1 MKIFHEAPISIFED
15 VQKITDGDYALV
27 HLLDS
32 NPAYAEKFMHA
43 RFKGREIILDNSAF
57 ELGESFDPKKFV
69 EWIDILEPDYYVIP
83 DKLRDAVATVNML
96 TDFVKTYNID
106 PKYKSIGVV
115 QGRTYEEC
123 VWCYT
128 QMVDVVDKIAFN
140 ISYAPNHV
148 SDVERYQI
156 RPRYLTLM
164 LEDGIIRK
172 DKPHHLLGV
181 ILPQEMKY
189 YRDRPD
195 NFFWIDSVDTSN
207 PVIAGMH
214 LIRYY
219 SQGMDYKIQNGIGEY
234 MDYEVSIEQKN
245 IIEQNIAE
253 FRRMCGGDL
262 YDVGNAR

>member
-15 VQKITDGDYALV
+15 VQKLTDGDYALV

-43 RFKGREIILDNSAF
+43 KFAGREIILDNSAF
-57 ELGESFDPKKFV
+57 ELGQSFDVRKFA

-83 DKLRDAVATVNML
+83 DKLRDAKETVRML
-96 TDFVKTYNID
+96 DNFIHLYGNFNKS
-106 PKYKSIGVV
+106 KSIGVV
-115 QGRTYEEC
+115 QGKTYEEC
-123 VWCYT
+123 VWCYMH
-128 QMVDVVDKIAFN
+128 MVDVVDKIAFN
-140 ISYAPNHV
+140 ISYAPTHV
-148 SDVERYQI
+148 SDMERYVV

-189 YRDRPD
+189 YRDRPND
-195 NFFWIDSVDTSN
+195 FFWIDSVDTSN
-207 PVIAGMH
+207 PIIAGMH
-214 LIRYY
+214 LVRYY
-219 SQGMDYKIQNGIGEY
+219 SQGTEHKISNGIGEY
-234 MDYEVSIEQKN
+234 MNDAVSIEQKN

-253 FRRMCGGDL
+253 FRRMCGGGL
-262 YDVGNAR
+262 YDVGNVR